1 MGQTVALDYYSA
13 AVDRMLEIFM
23 KMNSNIEHTGQFKK
37 DKRVNLHTL
46 LARNNNIIAN
56 VILRLGI
63 LEGSDAAWND
73 SDAAQT
79 WEALREDFEIQER
92 FKDLKTKVDL
102 IKDNARFYLEMLHN
116 KESNKLE
123 VIIIV
128 LIAAEIAIGL
138 AGLALTGS
146 H

>member
-13 AVDRMLEIFM
+13 SVDRMLELFM
-23 KMNSNIEHTGQFKK
+23 KMNSKIELSGQFKN
-37 DKRVNLHTL
+37 DQGVNLHTL

-63 LEGSDAAWND
+63 LEGSDVAWND
-73 SDAAQT
+73 SDASQT
-79 WEALREDFEIQER
+79 WDALREDFEIQER

-123 VIIIV
+123 IIIIV
-128 LIAAEIAIGL
+128 LIAAEIVIGL
-138 AGLALTGS
+138 AGLAI
-146 H
+146 